1 MITDTAERKN
11 TWASNTIFVV
21 VSALVA
27 VFGSIIGVQLIAQLG
42 ITPNTSI
49 IGVLVAIII
58 ARIPLGWFRQ
68 FRDIHT
74 QNLVQTTMSAA
85 TFGAANS
92 LLLPIGIP
100 YALGMPNLVWPML
113 IGSGIALAID
123 VFIFYKVFDSRLFSA
138 NESWPVGVATAEA
151 LKAGDSGGKKA
162 GLLGLGILL
171 GLAGSYLG
179 VSMSAFGV
187 AFIGNIWALS
197 FFGFG
202 LLTSGYAE
210 PLLGIDIAAEYIPHG
225 MMIGAGMVAL
235 GQFIFILVRK
245 GDKTS
250 KSNSTNSSPGASTH
264 EQSEE
269 SAPLES
275 GSSRSLQS
283 VGRGEPTRA
292 ERDVRRTFVVG
303 SVLYMLGA
311 LILAAVGGLLTQ
323 MNPLQIVIF
332 VLFAAVATFASE
344 VIVGI
349 AAMHSGWFPAFAVTL
364 IMLVIGLLIGFPPA
378 ALALLTGYVAAT
390 GPAFADM
397 GYDFKTGALIRRG
410 VPIEQELYGRRQQL
424 KAGII
429 GFVVAFVVVALA
441 HDSLF
446 SQDLI
451 PPVDKV
457 FATTIETGV
466 TGSVGLKLLLW
477 AIPGGIVQL
486 IGGPKRQVGIMFAT
500 GLLIVNPVAGWA
512 VITGI
517 ILRIIVAAVWGQK
530 AESTTYTLAA
540 GFIAGDAL
548 FNFFSSI
555 WKAR

>member
-1 MITDTAERKN
+1 MTTKQKMS
-11 TWASNTIFVV
+11 WASNTIFVI

-27 VFGSIIGVQLIAQLG
+27 VFGSIIGVQLIASLG

-58 ARIPLGWFRQ
+58 ARVPLGWFRQ
-68 FRDIHT
+68 FRDMHT
-74 QNLVQTTMSAA
+74 QNLIQTTMSAA

-151 LKAGDSGGKKA
+151 LKAGDAGGRKA
-162 GLLGLGILL
+162 GLLGVGILV

-179 VSMSAFGV
+179 ISMSAFGV

-197 FFGFG
+197 FFGIG
-202 LLTSGYAE
+202 LLASGYSE
-210 PLLGIDIAAEYIPHG
+210 PLFGVDITAEYIPHG
-225 MMIGAGMVAL
+225 MMVGAGMVAL
-235 GQFIFILVRK
+235 GQFIVILVGRK
-245 GDKTS
+245 NANG
-250 KSNSTNSSPGASTH
+250 KSEIPQTNSTD
-264 EQSEE
+264 
-269 SAPLES
+269 APMDATFKDS
-275 GSSRSLQS
+275 DDRSLKT
-283 VGRGEPTRA
+283 VGREEPTRT
-292 ERDVRRTFVVG
+292 ESGVRRTFAVG
-303 SVLYMLGA
+303 SILYMVGA
-311 LILAAVGGLLTQ
+311 LLLATAGGILTEMGVW
-323 MNPLQIVIF
+323 QIVIF
-332 VLFAAVATFASE
+332 ILFAALAAFSSE

-378 ALALLTGYVAAT
+378 ALALLAGYVATT

-410 VPIEQELYGRRQQL
+410 VPIAQELYGRRQQL

-429 GFVVAFVVVALA
+429 GFIVAFVVVALA
-441 HDSLF
+441 HESLF
-446 SQDLI
+446 SQGLI

-486 IGGPKRQVGIMFAT
+486 LGGPKRQVGIMFAT
-500 GLLIVNPVAGWA
+500 GLLIVNPLAGWA
-512 VITGI
+512 VVIGI
-517 ILRIIVAAVWGQK
+517 ILRLVVAKLWGQK
-530 AESTTYTLAA
+530 AESATYTLAA

-548 FNFFSSI
+548 FNFFNSI

>member
-1 MITDTAERKN
+1 MSTETTETKKS
-11 TWASNTIFVV
+11 WASNTVFVV

-27 VFGSIIGVQLIAQLG
+27 VFGSIIGMQLIAELG

-58 ARIPLGWFRQ
+58 ARVPLGWFRQ

-123 VFIFYKVFDSRLFSA
+123 VFVFYKVFDSRLFSA
-138 NESWPVGVATAEA
+138 NETWPVGVATAEA

-162 GLLGLGILL
+162 GLLGVGILV
-171 GLAGSYLG
+171 GIAGSYLG

-197 FFGFG
+197 FFGIG
-202 LLTSGYAE
+202 LLINGYSG
-210 PLLGIDIAAEYIPHG
+210 PLLGIDITAEYIPHG

-235 GQFIFILVRK
+235 GQFIYILIGKSGKSDQTPVAPQ
-245 GDKTS
+245 TS
-250 KSNSTNSSPGASTH
+250 PH
-264 EQSEE
+264 EE
-269 SAPLES
+269 S
-275 GSSRSLQS
+275 GYQSLKT
-283 VGRGEPTRA
+283 VGRAEPTRT
-292 ERDVRRTFVVG
+292 EQGVRRTFVVG
-303 SVLYMLGA
+303 SVLYMAGA
-311 LILAAVGGLLTQ
+311 LILAAVGGILTQ
-323 MNPLQIVIF
+323 MSGWQIVIF
-332 VLFAAVATFASE
+332 ILFAAVAAFSSE

-378 ALALLTGYVAAT
+378 ALALLAGYVATT

-410 VPIEQELYGRRQQL
+410 VPVAQELYGRRQQL

-441 HDSLF
+441 HESLF
-446 SQDLI
+446 SQGLI

-457 FATTIETGV
+457 FATTIEAGV
-466 TGSVGLKLLLW
+466 TGSVALKLFLW
-477 AIPGGIVQL
+477 AIPGAIAQL
-486 IGGPKRQVGIMFAT
+486 IGGPKRQVGIMLAT
-500 GLLIVNPVAGWA
+500 GLLIMNPLAGWA
-512 VITGI
+512 VIIGI
-517 ILRIIVAAVWGQK
+517 ILRIIAAKIWGQK
-530 AESTTYTLAA
+530 AESVTYTLAA

-548 FNFFSSI
+548 FSFFNSI

>member
-1 MITDTAERKN
+1 MTTEQKKS
-11 TWASNTIFVV
+11 WASNTIFVI

-27 VFGSIIGVQLIAQLG
+27 VFGSIIGVQLIASLG

-58 ARIPLGWFRQ
+58 ARVPLGWFRQ
-68 FRDIHT
+68 FRDMHT

-151 LKAGDSGGKKA
+151 LKAGDAGGRKA
-162 GLLGLGILL
+162 GLLGVGILV

-179 VSMSAFGV
+179 ISMSAFGV

-197 FFGFG
+197 FFGIG
-202 LLTSGYAE
+202 LLASGYSE
-210 PLLGIDIAAEYIPHG
+210 PLFGVDITAEYIPHG
-225 MMIGAGMVAL
+225 MMVGAGMVAL
-235 GQFIFILVRK
+235 GQFIVILVGRK
-245 GDKTS
+245 NANGKSEISQTNSADATMDATS
-250 KSNSTNSSPGASTH
+250 KDSDH
-264 EQSEE
+264 
-269 SAPLES
+269 
-275 GSSRSLQS
+275 RSLKT
-283 VGRGEPTRA
+283 VGREEPTRT
-292 ERDVRRTFVVG
+292 ESGVRRTFAVG
-303 SVLYMLGA
+303 SVLYMVGA
-311 LILAAVGGLLTQ
+311 LVLATAGGILTEMSVWQT
-323 MNPLQIVIF
+323 VIF
-332 VLFAAVATFASE
+332 ILFAALAAFSSE

-378 ALALLTGYVAAT
+378 ALALLAGYVATT

-410 VPIEQELYGRRQQL
+410 VPIAQELYGRRQQL

-429 GFVVAFVVVALA
+429 GFIVAFVVVALA
-441 HDSLF
+441 HESLF
-446 SQDLI
+446 SQGLI

-486 IGGPKRQVGIMFAT
+486 LGGPKRQVGIMCAT
-500 GLLIVNPVAGWA
+500 GLLIVNPLAGWA
-512 VITGI
+512 VVIGI
-517 ILRIIVAAVWGQK
+517 ILRLVVAKFWGQK
-530 AESTTYTLAA
+530 AESATYTLAA

-548 FNFFSSI
+548 YNFFNSI

>member
-1 MITDTAERKN
+1 MTTKQKMS
-11 TWASNTIFVV
+11 WASNTIFVI

-27 VFGSIIGVQLIAQLG
+27 VFGSIIGVQLIASLG

-58 ARIPLGWFRQ
+58 ARVPLGWFRQ
-68 FRDIHT
+68 FRDMHT
-74 QNLVQTTMSAA
+74 QNLIQTTMSAA

-151 LKAGDSGGKKA
+151 LKAGDAGGRKA
-162 GLLGLGILL
+162 GLLGVGILV

-179 VSMSAFGV
+179 ISMSAFGV

-197 FFGFG
+197 FFGIG
-202 LLTSGYAE
+202 LLASGYSE
-210 PLLGIDIAAEYIPHG
+210 PLFGVDITAEYIPHG
-225 MMIGAGMVAL
+225 MMVGAGMVAL
-235 GQFIFILVRK
+235 GQFIVILVGRK
-245 GDKTS
+245 NANGKS
-250 KSNSTNSSPGASTH
+250 KIPQTNSTD
-264 EQSEE
+264 
-269 SAPLES
+269 APMDATFKDS
-275 GSSRSLQS
+275 DDRSLKT
-283 VGRGEPTRA
+283 VGREEPTRT
-292 ERDVRRTFVVG
+292 ESGVRRTFAVG
-303 SVLYMLGA
+303 SILYMVGA
-311 LILAAVGGLLTQ
+311 LLLATAGGILTEMGVW
-323 MNPLQIVIF
+323 QIVIF
-332 VLFAAVATFASE
+332 ILFAALAAFSSE

-378 ALALLTGYVAAT
+378 ALALLAGYVATT

-410 VPIEQELYGRRQQL
+410 VPIAQELYGRRQQL

-429 GFVVAFVVVALA
+429 GFIVAFVVVALA
-441 HDSLF
+441 HESLF
-446 SQDLI
+446 SQGLI

-486 IGGPKRQVGIMFAT
+486 LGGPKRQVGIMFAT
-500 GLLIVNPVAGWA
+500 GLLIVNPLAGWA
-512 VITGI
+512 VVIGI
-517 ILRIIVAAVWGQK
+517 ILRLVVAKLWGQK
-530 AESTTYTLAA
+530 AESATYTLAA

-548 FNFFSSI
+548 FNFFNSI